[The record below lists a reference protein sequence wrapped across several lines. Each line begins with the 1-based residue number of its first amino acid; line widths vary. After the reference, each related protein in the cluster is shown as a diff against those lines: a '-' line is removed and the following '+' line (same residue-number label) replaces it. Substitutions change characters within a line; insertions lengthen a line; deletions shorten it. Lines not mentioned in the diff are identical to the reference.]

1 MLFCTSVVYMFS
13 FIPSLFFTERVRQ
26 LRLELDEA
34 ISRAEEAEL
43 TVAVEQPQQD
53 PAPEVQV
60 S

>member
-13 FIPSLFFTERVRQ
+13 FIPFLFFTERVRQ
-26 LRLELDEA
+26 LRLELEEA

-43 TVAVEQPQQD
+43 AVEQPQQD

>member
-1 MLFCTSVVYMFS
+1 MFS
-13 FIPSLFFTERVRQ
+13 FIPSLFFKERVRQ
-26 LRLELDEA
+26 LRLELEEA